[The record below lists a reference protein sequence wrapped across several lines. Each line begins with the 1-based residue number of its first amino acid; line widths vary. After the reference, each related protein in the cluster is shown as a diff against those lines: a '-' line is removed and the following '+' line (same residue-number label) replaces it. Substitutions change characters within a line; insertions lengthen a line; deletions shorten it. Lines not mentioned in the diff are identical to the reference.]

1 MYGIMREL
9 LFRLPPETAHNL
21 TLSGLDMAGKLGL
34 LQALVSKPEP
44 LPTKVMGL
52 SFPIPSGW
60 LRGSTR
66 TLIIWMP
73 WAHWDLGLSR

>member
-52 SFPIPSGW
+52 EFPNPVG
-60 LRGSTR
+60 LAAG
-66 TLIIWMP
+66 LDKNADHLDALG
-73 WAHWDLGLSR
+73 AHP